1 MRLKSGR
8 EQGAEMTLQSCEVKE
23 GSKLRN
29 LKVGVFSN
37 TNGLGFKAL
46 HMFLLC
52 LLEEKHT
59 EVMKNLKC

>member
-1 MRLKSGR
+1 
-8 EQGAEMTLQSCEVKE
+8 MTLQSCEVKE